1 MWAGG
6 LKRRAGRAAFMRLLL
21 SERVGAGCELRWPTR
36 GSGGGGGSGRRDR
49 RVVGGL
55 TPRGAWTGRC
65 WDGAGCYFRLCVLRS
80 EAEQGKVHWGRWA
93 QTHGPHAAVSGREGE
108 GAGR

>member
-1 MWAGG
+1 MG
-6 LKRRAGRAAFMRLLL
+6 LA
-21 SERVGAGCELRWPTR
+21 VI
-36 GSGGGGGSGRRDR
+36 SG
-49 RVVGGL
+49 
-55 TPRGAWTGRC
+55 
-65 WDGAGCYFRLCVLRS
+65 CVLRS